1 MESFLNALQNFDY
14 SKILGDLPI
23 VKIALVFLILVLTQ
37 FCRKLISNIIIG
49 FIQRLTARTET
60 TLDDELLA
68 IIKPALNL
76 VILVFGLWLAQAV
89 LAEEIGPQLSKNIDK
104 ITNFITVV
112 IIGYVLFRAAS
123 LLGRGLAN
131 SILKT
136 DTELDDLLGPFIP
149 KIFQAIAVMVVIIK
163 ASEIFLGASAGALAG
178 LLGGAGLTIG
188 LLFKD
193 VVYDWFCTVII
204 YTDYLYK
211 EGDWLVISEFKN
223 MVQVLNIGFRTT
235 TVHDTT
241 MGCIFKMP
249 NSKMISGIVANW
261 SQNAGEQTRWGINLH
276 LQIDGISAQ
285 QTSKICDEIAAI
297 PPSIPGCYS
306 KCLVRFKKIE
316 QNARVIEIRAYV
328 NDVSLYFAAER
339 KLNLGILELLEREN
353 IDSLYIKLET
363 DPEQNKRHQQSA
375 NN

>member
-14 SKILGDLPI
+14 SKILSDIPI
-23 VKIALVFLILVLTQ
+23 FKIALAFLIIVLTQ
-37 FCRKLISNIIIG
+37 FCRKLISNIIIA
-49 FIQRLTARTET
+49 FFQRLTARTET

-68 IIKPALNL
+68 IVKPALNL
-76 VILVFGLWLAQAV
+76 VLLVFGLWLAQAV
-89 LAEEIGPQLSKNIDK
+89 LAEEIGPQLSTNIDK
-104 ITNFITVV
+104 ITNLITVV
-112 IIGYVLFRAAS
+112 IIGYVFFRAAS

-136 DTELDDLLGPFIP
+136 DTELDELLGPFLP
-149 KIFQAIAVMVVIIK
+149 KIFQAIAVMVVVIK
-163 ASEIFLGASAGALAG
+163 ASEIFLGTSAAALAG
-178 LLGGAGLTIG
+178 LLGGAGLTLG

-193 VVYDWFCTVII
+193 VVYDWFCTIVI

-211 EGDWLVISEFKN
+211 EGDWLVISELKN

-235 TVHDTT
+235 TLHDTT
-241 MGCIFKMP
+241 LGCIFKMP
-249 NSKMISGIVANW
+249 NSKMISGVVANW
-261 SQNAGEQTRWGINLH
+261 SQNVGEETRWGINLH

-285 QTSKICDEIAAI
+285 QTSRICDEIAAI
-297 PPSIPGCYS
+297 PASIPGCYS

-316 QNARVIEIRAYV
+316 QNARIIEIRAYV
-328 NDVSLYFAAER
+328 NDISLYFAAEK

-363 DPEQNKRHQQSA
+363 DPEQNKRLQQSE